1 MRRVILGLA
10 VALGASIA
18 FAEPE
23 VDALTW
29 DVESAE
35 SQAHRLGEPTWFPES
50 LTGAPKPESWQDKPS
65 FGVAFSGGGIRSA
78 SASLGQ
84 LRALHQLEWF
94 KEVKYISTVSGG
106 TWLTLPFTF
115 LPEAFSDAEF
125 LGEYRTPETL
135 TDQDLAPT
143 EKYAMATVLSGAKA
157 SQHTVKAWFSL
168 QGDETFASVLG
179 ELLLDRFQLN
189 EMRSFAWST
198 KHVQRVIQRNSS
210 CYEASGL
217 HDLDAAPRFG
227 CKDGRVPPSFLLPEN
242 FYVPRKDRPF
252 HIVGTAVLAQRGF
265 LQTSLLDDM
274 KYPLEI
280 TPYYTGWGQRRIH
293 TFPGTGATMPMGGVY
308 VESFAYDGSKP
319 RKISDTFDEKQGSQL
334 YRVRLGSD
342 HHNFLLRDV
351 LAASGAAP
359 QQRASAAGARNLGFP
374 EFSHWSV
381 DTGENQTRAVVREL
395 AHTDGG
401 HIDNVGLIPL
411 LARGVENI
419 IVFINTRQAFTEVGE
434 HDEVSSRVLRPGMVE
449 VSSRALYPGVVAYFT
464 EEHRNHVIKDAKGCA
479 NKPAC
484 TPLGDLYE
492 KLKAKRKA
500 GLPLVHCDEY
510 GIQAR
515 SDAHPRMP
523 YSPKPTNI
531 CWVYLDAPQAWTT
544 AVGRNQKLKQDLRLD
559 LLLKRDDLKT
569 FPHFPTFFPNGWE
582 VIDYTPKQVSAL
594 AHLTSWTLCESA
606 PEIAGQ
612 LKLPQL
618 RGQCPKAPD

>member
-1 MRRVILGLA
+1 MRRVIFCLTM
-10 VALGASIA
+10 ALGTSTVY
-18 FAEPE
+18 AEPE

-29 DVESAE
+29 DVQSAE
-35 SQAHRLGEPTWFPES
+35 AGAHRRKEPTWFPES
-50 LTGAPKPESWQDKPS
+50 LSDAPKPENWQGRPS

-84 LRALHQLEWF
+84 LRALHQLDWF
-94 KEVKYISTVSGG
+94 KKVKYISTVSGG
-106 TWLTLPFTF
+106 TWLTLPFTY

-125 LGEYRTPETL
+125 LGEYRAPENL

-143 EKYAMATVLSGAKA
+143 EKYSMATVLSGAKA
-157 SQHTVKAWFSL
+157 YQRTFKAWFSL

-179 ELLLDRFQLN
+179 ELLLDRFHLN

-198 KHVQRVIQRNSS
+198 EHVQRVVQRNSS

-217 HDLDAAPRFG
+217 HDLNAAPRFA
-227 CKDGRVPPSFLLPEN
+227 CKDARVPPSYLLPEN

-265 LQTSLLDDM
+265 LQTSLLDEM

-280 TPYYTGWGQRRIH
+280 TPYYTGWGQRRTH
-293 TFPGTGATMPMGGVY
+293 TFPGTDATMPMGGVY

-319 RKISDTFDEKQGSQL
+319 RKISDSFDEKQGSQL

-381 DTGENQTRAVVREL
+381 DTRQNQNRAVVREL

-401 HIDNVGLIPL
+401 HIDNVGLVSL

-419 IVFINTRQAFTEVGE
+419 IVFINTRQAFREVGE
-434 HDEVSSRVLRPGMVE
+434 HDE

-464 EEHRNHVIKDAKGCA
+464 DKHRNHVIKDAKECV

-500 GLPLVHCDEY
+500 GSPLVHCDEY
-510 GIQAR
+510 GIHAR
-515 SDAHPRMP
+515 SEAHPRMP

-531 CWVYLDAPQAWTT
+531 CWVYLDAPQSWT
-544 AVGRNQKLKQDLRLD
+544 AALGRNQMLSREERLD
-559 LLLKRDDLKT
+559 LQLRRGDLEA
-569 FPHFPTFFPNGWE
+569 FPHFRTFFENGAE
-582 VIDYTPKQVSAL
+582 VIDYTPRQVSAL
-594 AHLTSWTLCESA
+594 AHLTAWTLCESA
-606 PEIAGQ
+606 ADIAKQ
-612 LKLPQL
+612 FKLPLLQ
-618 RGQCPKAPD
+618 GQCPHAARAD